1 MKSIIF
7 VNNVMLRYV
16 VAKYKIKHGRQVANT
31 VQLMVTVERGVY

>member
-7 VNNVMLRYV
+7 VKNIMLRDV
-16 VAKYKIKHGRQVANT
+16 VAKYKIKQGRQVANT